1 MLSDRADPAPL
12 DCAGTVSKARRE
24 SAADWLM
31 VLGAVVLLASLFATW
46 SHQFSA
52 AFLARWGGTGLLAD
66 VPRDP
71 TAWQVYS
78 IAAVLL
84 ALVAAGL
91 VAIALAGTPRA
102 RVVMLLVIAVAVAF
116 TLHALGHPPTNGVTV
131 FDPRLSSYVP
141 SSPRAGFGETLALA
155 GLGCGLAGVLFSFAT
170 D

>member
-1 MLSDRADPAPL
+1 M
-12 DCAGTVSKARRE
+12 SKRLRE

-31 VLGAVVLLASLFATW
+31 VLGAATLVLSLFATW

-78 IAAVLL
+78 IADVLL
-84 ALVAAGL
+84 ALLAAGL
-91 VAIALAGTPRA
+91 VAIALAGRPRA
-102 RVVMLLVIAVAVAF
+102 RIVMLLALAVGVAF
-116 TLHALGHPPTNGVTV
+116 TLYALSHPPTNGVTV
-131 FDPRLSSYVP
+131 FDPRLSGYVP
-141 SSPRAGFGETLALA
+141 NSPQAGFGETLALA
-155 GLGCGLAGVLFSFAT
+155 GLGCGLAGVLLAFTA